1 MFEINPPRHP
11 PAYAPSGPFLS
22 VLYEDADILAVSK
35 QSGLLSVPG
44 RSAELA
50 DCIEARVRARYG
62 EAMIAHRLDQATSG
76 VMVLARNLPAQRG
89 LSRQFELRQVEK
101 SYIARVWG
109 EMARDDGEVDAPLIR
124 DWPNRPRQ
132 MIDHEQ
138 GRQAMTAWRV
148 LSREDNSTRVELIPR
163 TGRTHQLR
171 VHMLSLGHPILGD
184 HLYAHAPARAAA
196 SRLQLHAQ
204 SISLSHPVNGRHM
217 TFEDP
222 CPF

>member
-1 MFEINPPRHP
+1 MFEINPPSQP
-11 PAYAPSGPFLS
+11 PAYAPTGPFLK
-22 VLYEDADILAVSK
+22 VLYEDADLVAVVK

-50 DCIEARVRARYG
+50 DCIEARARTRYG
-62 EAMIAHRLDQATSG
+62 EVMIVHRLDQATSG
-76 VMVLARNLPAQRG
+76 VMVLARNLPVQRG

-101 SYIARVWG
+101 IYIARVWG
-109 EMARDDGEVDAPLIR
+109 EIAQDQGAVDAPLIR

-132 MIDHEQ
+132 MIDYVQ
-138 GRQAMTAWRV
+138 GREAVTAWRV
-148 LSREDNSTRVELIPR
+148 LNREEKATRVELNPK

-184 HLYAHAPARAAA
+184 QLYAHGPARDAA

-204 SISLSHPVNGRHM
+204 SISFSHPTSGRKL
-217 TFEDP
+217 TFEEP